1 MTRILPSV
9 EYDVA
14 SMETVEQSAPSLSS
28 KRNGGDPKSQARK
41 PATRAAALGQVFT
54 GPELSR
60 RLIAGLKI
68 GKSASCKQLLDP
80 CVGPGTFL
88 RHFQDRSF
96 HNVEV
101 HAYDVDPEM
110 VELAKADSSHQSFK
124 LTLTCADYL
133 TSVSTKRYD
142 FAILNPP
149 YVRQEWIEHKVK
161 YRNLFHQQYGLWL
174 PGTSN
179 LYVYFLVKVIEELK
193 PHGRF
198 ACIVYDSWRA
208 TQFGQWL
215 SDYLYTRCDKVRIE
229 AAPGTPFEGRLIDAT
244 LIFGEK
250 RAKNEYASN
259 NEIYEPVPQCTDT
272 IEGLASIAELFH
284 TKRGLRLKQAN
295 FFLTNLDHAQ
305 EQGAVPFVK
314 KVQSI
319 PGYSIP
325 DDHHEAALLV
335 TRGSKATKTI
345 ETLRK
350 RLTLALANPGNNIP
364 ILTWHRE
371 RPTDWMIHGNPPWA
385 PIIFNYFL
393 RRRPKHIFNSQRC
406 YSDNFYGLTPT
417 NDIPVLA
424 WLAALNSTVG
434 VLGIM
439 EQARNQGAG
448 LAKLQLFEYRRVRV
462 PDLRLWAARD
472 VAAME
477 SLGYELISSSS
488 TKILILTKIDRLIA
502 STMGNPLLSN
512 AELTRLVED
521 MDRRARRPKE

>member
-1 MTRILPSV
+1 MTRILLSDQ
-9 EYDVA
+9 EEVA
-14 SMETVEQSAPSLSS
+14 SMETLEQITPSMSS
-28 KRNGGDPKSQARK
+28 SRGDPKSQARK
-41 PATRAAALGQVFT
+41 PASRAVALGQVFT
-54 GPELSR
+54 GPELSK
-60 RLIAGLKI
+60 RLIAGLGI
-68 GKSASCKQLLDP
+68 RESASNRLLLDP

-88 RHFQDRSF
+88 RHLRDLSQRKI
-96 HNVEV
+96 EV
-101 HAYDVDPEM
+101 HAYDVDPAM
-110 VELAKADSSHQSFK
+110 VELTKSDTSDKAFK
-124 LTLTCADYL
+124 LKLTCADYL
-133 TSVSTKRYD
+133 TTESTTRYD

-149 YVRQEWIEHKVK
+149 YVRQEWIEHKVS
-161 YRNLFHQQYGLWL
+161 YRERFHQRFGLL
-174 PGTSN
+174 VPGTSN

-198 ACIVYDSWRA
+198 ACIVYDSWRS

-215 SDYLYTRCDKVRIE
+215 NDYLHTRCDKVRIE

-244 LIFGEK
+244 LVFGEK
-250 RAKNEYASN
+250 RTQQEYATN
-259 NEIYEPVPQCTDT
+259 KVICEPVPQYTDT
-272 IEGLASIAELFH
+272 IEGFTSIAELFH
-284 TKRGLRLKQAN
+284 TKRGLRLKQAD
-295 FFLTNLDHAQ
+295 FFLTAIDQAQ
-305 EQGAVPFVK
+305 KQGAIPFVK

-319 PGYSIP
+319 SGYSVP

-335 TRGSKATKTI
+335 TKGSKATKTI
-345 ETLRK
+345 ETLGK
-350 RLTLALANPGNNIP
+350 RLTLALANPGKNIP
-364 ILTWHRE
+364 ILTWYRE
-371 RPTDWMIHGNPPWA
+371 RPADWMLHGNPPRA

-424 WLAALNSTVG
+424 WVAALNSTAA

-462 PDLRLWAARD
+462 PDLRLWTARD

-477 SLGYELISSSS
+477 ALGNELISYSS
-488 TKILILTKIDRLIA
+488 TPQVVLTKIDRLIA
-502 STMGNPLLSN
+502 STIGNPVLSN
-512 AELTRLVED
+512 AELPILVEE